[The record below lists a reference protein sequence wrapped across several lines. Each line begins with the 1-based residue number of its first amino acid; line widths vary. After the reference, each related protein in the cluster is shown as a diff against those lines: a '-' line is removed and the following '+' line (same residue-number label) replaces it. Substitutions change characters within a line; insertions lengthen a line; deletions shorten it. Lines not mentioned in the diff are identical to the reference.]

1 MSERVS
7 EPVVLTTPLG
17 GDSLARLAEE
27 GATPPWYALAP
38 RDAAE
43 WQRVGLAAAG
53 RGRTMDWLAPLAPAL
68 PADGPAA
75 ERLQRA
81 ARGGFVITTGQ
92 QPGLFGGPIY
102 GWSKALSA
110 LALADELERLCGV
123 PVAPVFWAATD
134 DSDFLE
140 AASTHIAT
148 AGGVHT
154 LTLSSLAP
162 ADTPLRDIPLGDVS
176 QQLNTMVAATGAA
189 IAPEVLAEAR
199 ACYAPDAT
207 IGEAYV
213 VLLRHFLGD
222 LGIAVLDGG
231 HPAVTRV
238 ARPVLERAL
247 SRAQMIDDAIVRRD
261 ALLRTEGYEPQVA
274 RVPGLSLVFTRRE
287 GRRVRMPI
295 AGAQE
300 GLDADAHPQLSAN
313 VLLRPVVERAL
324 LPTVA
329 YMAGPGELAYFGQV
343 GEVAE
348 ALDLDSPV
356 AAPRWSGMIIE
367 PHVRRILDRYDLEAM
382 DLREPHQAE
391 TRRAR
396 RALSPA
402 IQQDLANLRERIR
415 RSFGELESALG
426 EGEPELPPAVLH
438 GAERD
443 LLRRAERLERRIVAA
458 EKRRDERTAHDLATA
473 RAALY
478 PFGRPQERVLNLLP
492 LLARHGL
499 TLLGQMRR
507 RADEHA
513 AWLTGSVTAAPSQP
527 VVREGSVGRTS
538 SRA

>member
-1 MSERVS
+1 MS

-17 GDSLARLAEE
+17 GSPLARLAEE

-38 RDAAE
+38 RDSAA
-43 WQRVGLAAAG
+43 WQRAGLAAAE
-53 RGRTMDWLAPLAPAL
+53 RGRASDWLAALGPAL
-68 PADGPAA
+68 PADGVAA
-75 ERLQRA
+75 ERLERA

-102 GWSKALSA
+102 GWNKALSA
-110 LALADELERLCGV
+110 LGLADELERLCGV

-140 AASTHIAT
+140 AASTHVGA

-154 LTLSSLAP
+154 LTLSSRAP
-162 ADTPLRDIPLGDVS
+162 SDMPLRDVPLGDVS
-176 QQLNTMVAATGAA
+176 QQLTTMVAATGSA
-189 IAPEVLAEAR
+189 IAPDVLAEAR
-199 ACYAPDAT
+199 ACYAPHAT

-213 VLLRHFLGD
+213 ALLRHFLGVR
-222 LGIAVLDGG
+222 GIAVLDAG
-231 HPAVTRV
+231 HPAVEHA
-238 ARPVLERAL
+238 ARPLLERAL
-247 SRAQMIDDAIVRRD
+247 SRAQLIDDAIVRRD
-261 ALLRTEGYEPQVA
+261 ALLRADGYEPQVA
-274 RVPGLSLVFTRRE
+274 RVPGLSLVFTRSN

-295 AGAQE
+295 ASAHE
-300 GLDADAHPQLSAN
+300 GLDARAHPQLSAN

-324 LPTVA
+324 LPTAA

-348 ALDLDSPV
+348 VLDLDTPV

-382 DLREPHQAE
+382 DLREPHRAE
-391 TRRAR
+391 VRLAHRS
-396 RALSPA
+396 LSPA
-402 IQQDLANLRERIR
+402 IQQALAKLRDHVRQ
-415 RSFGELESALG
+415 SFEELESALG
-426 EGEPELPPAVLH
+426 KGEPELPAAVLR

-443 LLRRAERLERRIVAA
+443 LLRRAERLERRVIAA
-458 EKRRDERTAHDLATA
+458 EKRRNLQTAHDLATA

-499 TLLGQMRR
+499 TLLDQMRR
-507 RADEHA
+507 RTGEHA
-513 AWLTGSVTAAPSQP
+513 ARLTGSTAIPLSQAAD
-527 VVREGSVGRTS
+527 REESVGRTS